1 MKKLKLR
8 AVTAVMLAAA
18 FFTISAVSV
27 SAAAGINIFVD
38 ERPLKTDARLINGTV
53 YVPLKAVGDSLG
65 ARVEW
70 DPETNTVTVASEEAG
85 IPDVISKLSSS
96 VVGIIGKLKESS
108 GDYSSY
114 GDNLVFGSGVI
125 YKSNGYIVTNAHV
138 VSDME
143 SIVVVLS
150 NGKSYS
156 ARLKALDEQSDL
168 ALIKIDKGM
177 LTPAVFGDTSD
188 IIVGKPVVAIGTPLS
203 FSLRNSASKGIISG
217 INRSADG
224 EYRYIQS
231 DAAIN
236 GGNSGGPLVDMSGRV
251 IGINSVKYVGFG
263 VEGLSFSIPADTVKY
278 VLGQLE
284 KYGKVKRPYTGV
296 VFMEGVAARYGL
308 PSTEGLTIS
317 EVKKDSPAEK
327 AGLKQ
332 EDVLR
337 SVNGVTMTTKIDFN
351 EEMKKYLPGDT
362 AVFELERD
370 GKKVEIKVTFGE
382 NN

>member
-1 MKKLKLR
+1 MKKLR
-8 AVTAVMLAAA
+8 IRTATAIALAAA
-18 FFTISAVSV
+18 FCSMSAASV
-27 SAAAGINIFVD
+27 SAAAKINVFVN
-38 ERPLKTDARLINGTV
+38 ERPLNTDARLINGTV

-65 ARVEW
+65 AKVEW
-70 DPETNTVTVASEEAG
+70 NPGTNTITVASAEAG

-108 GDYSSY
+108 ENYSSY
-114 GDNLVFGSGVI
+114 GDNLIFGSGVI

-188 IIVGKPVVAIGTPLS
+188 IVVGKPVVAIGTPLS

-251 IGINSVKYVGFG
+251 IGINTVKYVGYG
-263 VEGLSFSIPADTVKY
+263 VEGLSFSIPVDTVKY

-284 KYGKVKRPYTGV
+284 KYGMVKRPYLGV
-296 VFMEGVAARYGL
+296 VFMEGIAARYGL

-337 SVNGVTMTTKIDFN
+337 SVNGVTMTTKIDYN

-362 AVFELERD
+362 AIFDLDRD
-370 GKKVEIKVTFGE
+370 GKKIEVKVTFGD